1 MGVSWGGGVVVQ
13 GVTIIEHSIDTQFQS
28 VLIEL
33 FHLPVQVGKM
43 QKAYLV
49 VSDLHLESDLVSGFS
64 VERME
69 VVEVERMEVVE
80 VEQMEV
86 VEVEQMEVVEVERME
101 VVEVE
106 QMKVVEV
113 EQMKVVEVER
123 MEVVEVERMKVVERC

>member
-1 MGVSWGGGVVVQ
+1 
-13 GVTIIEHSIDTQFQS
+13 
-28 VLIEL
+28 
-33 FHLPVQVGKM
+33 M
-43 QKAYLV
+43 QKAYLEPRFACLV

-86 VEVEQMEVVEVERME
+86 VEVERME

-106 QMKVVEV
+106 
-113 EQMKVVEVER
+113 
-123 MEVVEVERMKVVERC
+123 